1 MCDDGII
8 VGQETIICWQKLCCD
23 VEVSLRITL
32 DKTQIPAF
40 EEFLKA
46 ARLILEVIELQ
57 TFVGRV
63 DFWLS
68 MIAKDMAGYQRI

>member
-1 MCDDGII
+1 MCDDRII
-8 VGQETIICWQKLCCD
+8 VGQETIICWQKLYFD

-68 MIAKDMAGYQRI
+68 MIAKDMAGY

>member
-8 VGQETIICWQKLCCD
+8 VGQETINDWQKLCFD
-23 VEVSLRITL
+23 VEVSLRSTL
-32 DKTQIPAF
+32 DKTQAPAF

-46 ARLILEVIELQ
+46 ARLIPEVIELQ

-68 MIAKDMAGYQRI
+68 MIAKDMAGY